1 MELGLDVFIADIVQD
16 EVRQG
21 VKIKLAHNVRAV

>member
-1 MELGLDVFIADIVQD
+1 MELGLNVFIADIVQD

-21 VKIKLAHNVRAV
+21 VKIKLAYNVRTV